1 MRKVDQAVIARQSGV
16 YRSADFRRRV
26 FDNVGNDPSD
36 VAICVDAL
44 LDGGRIPSAGR
55 GMSAVSS
62 VWSDAACVLAAVAGR
77 SRRPRYVVEVMTR
90 ICTMNP
96 QFDVGRAGDA
106 AAAKPV
112 PLATFGVAIADLLRR
127 LHAGAAPGLPDSAPL
142 VTVTW
147 AEGGTAVFGTI
158 DLSNM
163 GGRKRFYSDVRLPL
177 PPDGDWDFVQ
187 LPTVG
192 GSLFSSPSIVGLS
205 EVFGGTP
212 LLASAGKA

>member
-1 MRKVDQAVIARQSGV
+1 MRKVAKAAVGRQSDT
-16 YRSADFRRRV
+16 YRSGDFRRRV
-26 FDNVGNDPSD
+26 FANVGRDSSD

-44 LDGGRIPSAGR
+44 LDDRRIPIAGA
-55 GMSAVSS
+55 GIPAVPA

-77 SRRPRYVVEVMTR
+77 QRRPESVLRVTTR
-90 ICTMNP
+90 ICTMP
-96 QFDVGRAGDA
+96 LRFDIGRRGRAAGN
-106 AAAKPV
+106 
-112 PLATFGVAIADLLRR
+112 TFGSALADLLRR
-127 LHAGAAPGLPDSAPL
+127 LHAGAAPGLPDSVPL

-147 AEGGTAVFGTI
+147 SDGGAALFGTI
-158 DLSNM
+158 DFSGM
-163 GGRKRFYSDVRLPL
+163 GGGKRLYSDARLPL

-205 EVFGGTP
+205 EIFGGTP